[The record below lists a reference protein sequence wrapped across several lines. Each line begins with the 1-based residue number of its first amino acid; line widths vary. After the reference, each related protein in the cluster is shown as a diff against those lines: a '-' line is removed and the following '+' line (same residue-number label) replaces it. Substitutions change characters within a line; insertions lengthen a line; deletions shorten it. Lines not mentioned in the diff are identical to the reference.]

1 LTTLQLNDGVGLDD
15 REGVAPRL
23 PSLGSQSEDSIA
35 SAQRWTPARSADES
49 DHRLNNAP
57 RDFRCLHARAGLP
70 EAQKRNVAPE
80 KVEWRD
86 PRPEAIFSDVHGEAH
101 ADPTN
106 STERM
111 SRSPPPFYLDM
122 SDDLADK
129 VRAAFD

>member
-1 LTTLQLNDGVGLDD
+1 LTILQFDDRVGLDD

-49 DHRLNNAP
+49 DHWLNNAP
-57 RDFRCLHARAGLP
+57 RDFRRLQARARFLVA
-70 EAQKRNVAPE
+70 EKRNVAPE
-80 KVEWRD
+80 TVEWRD
-86 PRPEAIFSDVHGEAH
+86 PRPEAILWDMHGEAH
-101 ADPTN
+101 ADPTS
-106 STERM
+106 STESM
-111 SRSPPPFYLDM
+111 PRSPPPFYLDM